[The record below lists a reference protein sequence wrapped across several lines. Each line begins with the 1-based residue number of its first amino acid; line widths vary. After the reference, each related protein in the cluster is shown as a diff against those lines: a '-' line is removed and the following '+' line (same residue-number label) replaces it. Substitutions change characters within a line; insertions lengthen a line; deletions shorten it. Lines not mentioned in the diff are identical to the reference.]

1 MNDELPLTPEER
13 ERLDWCLSILDEENV
28 VECQDEADQLAY
40 QEAMAS
46 KAYFDLLP
54 LLVKLRVQEIKK
66 QEERQCTLQ

>member
-1 MNDELPLTPEER
+1 MNDESPLTPEER
-13 ERLDWCLSILDEENV
+13 ERLEWCLSILDEENV

-40 QEAMAS
+40 KEATAS

-66 QEERQCTLQ
+66 QEERRCTH